1 MKNSMKSSQ
10 SGQTDWKWTIAML
23 LVVAGVTGIA
33 AMVHFEVS
41 REISQMESN
50 DQRMARV
57 ETAVHILADNSGEK
71 TRSMVDQA
79 LTISQNAA
87 SSSVELLSSLKSYL
101 QQGDKTRASEVAYDA
116 HELLRAAKENK
127 SPVTPGYF
135 AGTVALLNNLPPVK
149 DADVESRVLADRVEL
164 AEYHSVLEAAPDIPA
179 KDAQLKLSVG
189 EPLTSQ
195 ALNGAVIYRASHQL
209 TLAPQTAVQ
218 APGAVVDGSALP
230 NGTDL
235 LEPASGS
242 LAKNGNSVSGLTLQ
256 GVTQTLDGV
265 EWKNVT
271 FVNSRIRYRGGDLRL
286 DGVHFVHCTFE
297 VPSNSR
303 GSQMADYAT
312 LETGILTIG

>member
-1 MKNSMKSSQ
+1 MNNSQ

-41 REISQMESN
+41 RELTQIETN

-71 TRSMVDQA
+71 TRGMVDEA

-87 SSSVELLSSLKSYL
+87 SSSVELLSSLKGYI
-101 QQGDKTRASEVAYDA
+101 QHGDKTRASEVAFDA
-116 HELLRAAKENK
+116 HELLMSAKENK

-135 AGTVALLNNLPPVK
+135 AGTVALLNSLPPVN
-149 DADVESRVLADRVEL
+149 DADVASRVLSNRVAL
-164 AEYHSVLEAAPDIPA
+164 AEYHSVLAAAPQLPA
-179 KDAQLKLSVG
+179 KDAQLKIPVG
-189 EPLTSQ
+189 EPVTSQ
-195 ALNGAVIYRASHQL
+195 ALSGSMLYRAGHQL
-209 TLAPQTAVQ
+209 ALAPQTALQ
-218 APGAVVDGSALP
+218 APGAVIDGSAVP
-230 NGTDL
+230 YGTDL

-297 VPSNSR
+297 VPTNSR

-312 LETGILTIG
+312 LENGILTIG

>member
-1 MKNSMKSSQ
+1 MKNLQ

-33 AMVHFEVS
+33 AMVHFEIS
-41 REISQMESN
+41 REIAEMEAN

-57 ETAVHILADNSGEK
+57 ETAVHILADTSGEK
-71 TRSMVDQA
+71 TRTMVDQA

-87 SSSVELLSSLKSYL
+87 SSSVELLSSLKGYL
-101 QQGDKTRASEVAYDA
+101 QHGDKVRASEVAYDA
-116 HELLRAAKENK
+116 HEMLRAAKDNK
-127 SPVTPGYF
+127 SPVPPGYF
-135 AGTVALLNNLPPVK
+135 AGTVALLNNLPAVN
-149 DADVESRVLADRVEL
+149 DADVASRVLSDRLAL
-164 AEYHSVLEAAPDIPA
+164 AEYHSVLEAAPEVPA
-179 KDAQLKLSVG
+179 KDAPLKTPVG
-189 EPLTSQ
+189 EPVTSQ
-195 ALNGAVIYRASHQL
+195 ALSGSAVYRASHQL
-209 TLAPQTAVQ
+209 TLAPQTALQ
-218 APGAVVDGSALP
+218 APGAVVDGSAVP

-235 LEPASGS
+235 LEPASAS

-271 FVNSRIRYRGGDLRL
+271 FVNSRIRYRGGDVRL

-297 VPSNSR
+297 VPANNR

-312 LETGILTIG
+312 LESGTLTIG